1 MERTIDPS
9 GRIGFR
15 SCDERPRLGCEHG
28 GGCVELASKV
38 EKLHP
43 LPIFSKIFIGL
54 FAVSAFNTDY
64 ILVKEENLEKAFDA
78 LRGAGC
84 TVIEK

>member
-1 MERTIDPS
+1 MAAA
-9 GRIGFR
+9 
-15 SCDERPRLGCEHG
+15 
-28 GGCVELASKV
+28 ASS
-38 EKLHP
+38 LHPKSRNSIP

-64 ILVKEENLEKAFDA
+64 ILVKEENLEKALDA